1 MCTSE
6 EATSDVAALHDK
18 LDRKKKVENT
28 NETVEESFRK
38 KLRDNM
44 DHMKKN
50 LQSHTKMN
58 LECMAGSNTFLGC

>member
-1 MCTSE
+1 MYTSE

-38 KLRDNM
+38 KFRDNM
-44 DHMKKN
+44 DDMKKN

-58 LECMAGSNTFLGC
+58 LEYMAGSNTFLGG